1 MIDMT
6 AIMQRVFSP
15 VVDMFFSFI
24 YGVLSVALF
33 FLFLFVLVFVLR
45 YKMYPPNIKADRLEK
60 LSISFLP
67 YDLFRWLVWDFLTRK
82 QRDQVFSE
90 YGFSIF
96 TGRQGA
102 GKTVSMIR
110 YLDLMRKKYPNVKI
124 ITNFNYAYADK
135 RMKDWR
141 DFMEIRNGEDG
152 VIFAIDE
159 IHSEYSAASWKDFP
173 EALLSEISMQRKQR
187 VKIVATSQVF
197 CRVAKPIREQAF
209 SVMVCRTYFGRLTFF
224 KEYDAAEYS
233 TSDTPYKV
241 KKSVKPI
248 WKSVFVQSNALR
260 RSFDTYEK
268 IERMKKLDFIP
279 RGERR

>member
-1 MIDMT
+1 MIDMA

-141 DFMEIRNGEDG
+141 DFMEMRNGEDG

>member
-1 MIDMT
+1 
-6 AIMQRVFSP
+6 MQRVFSP

-102 GKTVSMIR
+102 GKTVSMVR

-279 RGERR
+279 RGERQ

>member
-102 GKTVSMIR
+102 GKTVSMVR
-110 YLDLMRKKYPNVKI
+110 YLDLMRKKYPHVKI

>member
-209 SVMVCRTYFGRLTFF
+209 SVMVCRTYFGCLTFF

>member
-102 GKTVSMIR
+102 GKTVSMVR

-279 RGERR
+279 RGERQ

>member
-1 MIDMT
+1 MIDMA

>member
-1 MIDMT
+1 MIYMT

-102 GKTVSMIR
+102 GKTVSMVR

>member
-1 MIDMT
+1 MIDMA

-45 YKMYPPNIKADRLEK
+45 CKMYPPNIKADRLEK

-102 GKTVSMIR
+102 GKTVSMVR

>member
-1 MIDMT
+1 VIDMT

-102 GKTVSMIR
+102 GKTVSMVR

-209 SVMVCRTYFGRLTFF
+209 SVMVCRTYFSRLTFF

-279 RGERR
+279 RGERQ

>member
-1 MIDMT
+1 MIDMA

-102 GKTVSMIR
+102 GKTVSMVR

-224 KEYDAAEYS
+224 K
-233 TSDTPYKV
+233 
-241 KKSVKPI
+241 
-248 WKSVFVQSNALR
+248 
-260 RSFDTYEK
+260 
-268 IERMKKLDFIP
+268 
-279 RGERR
+279 

>member
-1 MIDMT
+1 MIDMA

-268 IERMKKLDFIP
+268 IERRKKLDFIP

>member
-1 MIDMT
+1 MIDMA

-102 GKTVSMIR
+102 GKTVSMVR